1 MSFDL
6 YKDNL
11 NDVSDADLF
20 AAVEEFTGVSLHQP
34 ERTQE
39 NYLLDFKESWSDS
52 ALRTV
57 AAFANT
63 FGGLL
68 IIGVSET
75 GGRADQIVGVATQ
88 RHDIKTGIASSIAS
102 NISPTPPYEI
112 RDVAFPNGT
121 LKHLC
126 LVRVRKGT
134 GLYLLTKKNEQPVY
148 VRNED
153 ESRPADAARLQAL
166 IATRISTGFSGY
178 APVADPVGFY
188 VSQLNVAGPSG
199 QRGRSETFLQLQ
211 ITPEEPQT
219 ARLDLA
225 VEDQLKGIIRGIYPG
240 FSEAVFSEVRSRY
253 WYQITYLD
261 EFADYEMRWGITEGG
276 TLHFITQIRTTVQK
290 GTEHTAAWSLS
301 DLMTNL
307 DCTIETAHQLWDF
320 LEYTGEGRVFASL
333 QVEGLPLLERSSGL
347 DTALAFG
354 HYEKDGP
361 RRRAR
366 PLSSGAL
373 TRAVV
378 QGNRANAVADITYA
392 SRTGS
397 HAEPVALLAN
407 QLLRDLGHATRLPD
421 LRKLL

>member
-1 MSFDL
+1 MGFDL

-11 NDVSDADLF
+11 SAISDAELF
-20 AAVEEFTGVSLHQP
+20 TAVEEFTGVSLPQTD
-34 ERTQE
+34 RTQE

-75 GGRADQIVGVATQ
+75 GGRANQVVGVATQ
-88 RHDIKTGIASSIAS
+88 RHDIKTGIASAIAS

-112 RDVAFPNGT
+112 RDIAFPDGSG
-121 LKHLC
+121 KHLC

-166 IATRISTGFSGY
+166 LATRVSGGTSGY
-178 APVADPVGFY
+178 APVSDPIGFY
-188 VSQLNVAGPSG
+188 VSQLNVANPSG
-199 QRGRSETFLQLQ
+199 QRARSATFLQLQ

-219 ARLDLA
+219 ARLDVA
-225 VEDQLKGIIRGIYPG
+225 VEDQLKAIIRTTYPG
-240 FSEAVFSEVRSRY
+240 IAAAAFSEVRSRY

-261 EFADYEMRWGITEGG
+261 EFADYEMRWGITDGG
-276 TLHFITQIRTTVQK
+276 TLHFITQIRTTMQK
-290 GTEHTAAWSLS
+290 GNDHTPAWSLS

-307 DCTIETAHQLWDF
+307 DCTIEAAHQLWDY
-320 LEYTGEGRVFASL
+320 LEYTGEGRVFAAL
-333 QVEGLPLLERSSGL
+333 QVETLPLLERSHGTHSVY
-347 DTALAFG
+347 AFG
-354 HYEKDGP
+354 HYERDGP

-366 PLSSGAL
+366 PLSKSAL
-373 TRAVV
+373 THADKPGSRGNAIADLTYTSRA
-378 QGNRANAVADITYA
+378 
-392 SRTGS
+392 GS
-397 HAEPVALLAN
+397 HAESVALLTN
-407 QLLRDLGHATRLPD
+407 QLLRDLGHATRLGD
-421 LRKLL
+421 LKALL